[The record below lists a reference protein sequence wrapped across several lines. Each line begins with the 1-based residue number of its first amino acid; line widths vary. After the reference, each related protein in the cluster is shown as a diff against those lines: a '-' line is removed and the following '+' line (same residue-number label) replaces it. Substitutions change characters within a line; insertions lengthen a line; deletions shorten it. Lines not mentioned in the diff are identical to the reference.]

1 MAVEKIK
8 SSIFF
13 RCEFVLQ
20 QKGEDFVQS
29 IFNECPNLNRPI
41 IRNPSLKFKPS
52 LVQACAIE
60 EIPSLVEWH
69 MKNSKVVKF
78 VAKMGFERGL
88 VSETL
93 KNVLTK
99 NKSAKFDSCFELV
112 ESILQ
117 TESNLASLC
126 GELRALSLG

>member
-1 MAVEKIK
+1 MNPTMK
-8 SSIFF
+8 S
-13 RCEFVLQ
+13 LQ
-20 QKGEDFVQS
+20 NRVQS
-29 IFNECPNLNRPI
+29 LNLEQWNRNFLEASPVI

-52 LVQACAIE
+52 LVQACNFE

-69 MKNSKVVKF
+69 MNNSKVVKF

-93 KNVLTK
+93 KNVLAK

>member
-1 MAVEKIK
+1 
-8 SSIFF
+8 
-13 RCEFVLQ
+13 
-20 QKGEDFVQS
+20 
-29 IFNECPNLNRPI
+29 
-41 IRNPSLKFKPS
+41 
-52 LVQACAIE
+52 
-60 EIPSLVEWH
+60 

-78 VAKMGFERGL
+78 VAKMGFETTEL
-88 VSETL
+88 LCETL

>member
-1 MAVEKIK
+1 MK
-8 SSIFF
+8 S
-13 RCEFVLQ
+13 LQ
-20 QKGEDFVQS
+20 KRVQS
-29 IFNECPNLNRPI
+29 LNLEQWKNFLEASPVI

-52 LVQACAIE
+52 LVQACNFE

-69 MKNSKVVKF
+69 MNNSKVVKF
-78 VAKMGFERGL
+78 VAEMGFETEL
-88 VSETL
+88 ICETL

-117 TESNLASLC
+117 TESNLASLR
-126 GELRALSLG
+126 GELRALSLV

>member
-1 MAVEKIK
+1 M
-8 SSIFF
+8 
-13 RCEFVLQ
+13 Q

-69 MKNSKVVKF
+69 IKNSKAVKF

-117 TESNLASLC
+117 TKSNVESLC
-126 GELRALSLG
+126 SELRALSLD